1 VKQKIVFMV
10 INMNIG
16 GTEKALLNLI
26 NEMPKDRYEI
36 TVLLLE
42 KRGGFLEAIPDGV
55 RVEYVTEYPA
65 IKKMLHHAPHRTI
78 LEKIRAGK
86 FIQAFNLTLL
96 YGVAK
101 VKKERSLYYQYVLK
115 DIAPLQ
121 TNYDLAVAYAGPMDL
136 ITYFVAKKIQ
146 ATKKAQWIHFDID
159 KIGFTKHFAK
169 KWYPQFDKVF
179 VVSAEGKA
187 KFIDKLPGLQSKTAV
202 FLNTISPTVIQEEA
216 VKGPGFQ
223 DDFTGIRILTVGRL
237 TMEKGQDLAIKAL
250 AKLIDAGYNVRWYCV
265 GDGGAR
271 KEYERMVDH
280 HGLHDHFVFLGAD
293 ANPYTYMKDCDIYVQ
308 PSRHEG
314 YCITLAEAKI
324 LKKPII
330 TTDFTGAMEQIEHGK
345 TGLIVPVVAQQ
356 LYEAIKQVI
365 NHPELIDEFSLNL
378 AQQATHRHTEWWK
391 MKQLL

>member
-1 VKQKIVFMV
+1 MV

-146 ATKKAQWIHFDID
+146 A
-159 KIGFTKHFAK
+159 KIGRA
-169 KWYPQFDKVF
+169 
-179 VVSAEGKA
+179 S
-187 KFIDKLPGLQSKTAV
+187 S
-202 FLNTISPTVIQEEA
+202 
-216 VKGPGFQ
+216 
-223 DDFTGIRILTVGRL
+223 R
-237 TMEKGQDLAIKAL
+237 
-250 AKLIDAGYNVRWYCV
+250 
-265 GDGGAR
+265 
-271 KEYERMVDH
+271 ERMEPKLVRR
-280 HGLHDHFVFLGAD
+280 
-293 ANPYTYMKDCDIYVQ
+293 
-308 PSRHEG
+308 SR
-314 YCITLAEAKI
+314 I
-324 LKKPII
+324 KKE
-330 TTDFTGAMEQIEHGK
+330 T
-345 TGLIVPVVAQQ
+345 
-356 LYEAIKQVI
+356 
-365 NHPELIDEFSLNL
+365 
-378 AQQATHRHTEWWK
+378 R
-391 MKQLL
+391 